1 MSELVVSNF
10 VDTFV
15 SNVVDKT
22 KYDEF
27 VEQVKVVE
35 KITNER
41 LDNTEQDIE
50 KNKEMS
56 GILNDCLI
64 ILYRDLNKQQQKVK
78 GLIISNTITGIIAVA
93 GVVLA
98 LIL

>member
-27 VEQVKVVE
+27 VEQVKVAE

-50 KNKEMS
+50 KNKEVS
-56 GILNDCLI
+56 GILNDCLM